1 VIDPIRSPQLPV
13 LNPPGPRA
21 ETPAP
26 PVANPTD
33 GFSPSQGRAS
43 VTKVQQPPA
52 QENPYPRP
60 MTDEEKTDFK
70 SWFPALDVDSA
81 RVTHEATPQYNCISW
96 TTGNTESWDWPPS
109 MYNGSPQDAFK
120 QYYTERGFT
129 PVTPEDAA
137 AIGKEKELV
146 AYWEDPNGP
155 THGSVSGPI
164 HGERWESKC
173 GQAAQI
179 QHGRDELESEVY
191 GKIAGYWLKTGE
203 GQRIVREIPVE
214 AQQRIDTKLA
224 LRVLSV
230 DPKVARSF
238 NEAYGEWQAER
249 KSPKMAMSS
258 NPKDYLKGE
267 GYEKMMSLGK
277 DALPLWM
284 EKMRGGDFFCQY
296 GVQELTKPDADAFQ
310 MKGPNPQ
317 PELRPQEVKCSEQD
331 KANQVMVQWLDSQW

>member
-1 VIDPIRSPQLPV
+1 MIDPIRSPQLPV
-13 LNPPGPRA
+13 LNSPGPRA

-33 GFSPSQGRAS
+33 GFSPSRGA
-43 VTKVQQPPA
+43 VKVQQPPV
-52 QENPYPRP
+52 QDNPYPRP
-60 MTDEEKTDFK
+60 MTNEEKTDFK
-70 SWFPALDVDSA
+70 SWFPALDVDTA

-109 MYNGSPQDAFK
+109 MYSGSPQNAFK

-137 AIGKEKELV
+137 AIGKEKEMV

-179 QHGRDELESEVY
+179 QHGRDELESDVY

-203 GQRIVREIPVE
+203 GQRVVREIPVE

-238 NEAYGEWQAER
+238 TEAYGEWQAER

-258 NPKDYLKGE
+258 NPKDYLKGG

-296 GVQELTKPDADAFQ
+296 GVQQLTKLDEDAFQ

-317 PELRPQEVKCSEQD
+317 PELRPQEVRCSEQD